1 MASLDPHG
9 HRLIDFGRPNGPWR
23 KGMEGPVDLRMQPY
37 APAHLFTKEEAL
49 ALLPRL
55 TEIFRRM
62 DPKLAR
68 LREIEDLVE
77 DAEAYWHSDGD
88 GMPPE
93 ERAPHDRLVAQ
104 AAGVRAEVD
113 AEVREIRALGCELKD
128 VQQGL
133 VDFPSTIEG
142 SVAYLCWQRGE
153 ASIGFWHAL
162 ETGFAGRRPL
172 KA

>member
-1 MASLDPHG
+1 
-9 HRLIDFGRPNGPWR
+9 
-23 KGMEGPVDLRMQPY
+23 MEGPVDLRMQPD
-37 APAHLFTKEEAL
+37 APARLFTMDEAS

-77 DAEAYWHSDGD
+77 DAEAYWHSTGE
-88 GMPPE
+88 GMPAE
-93 ERAPHDRLVAQ
+93 ERAVHDRLVAQ
-104 AAGVRAEVD
+104 AAEARASVD
-113 AEVREIRALGCELKD
+113 TEVRGVQAMGCDLKD
-128 VQQGL
+128 LQQGL

-153 ASIGFWHAL
+153 TSIGFWHTL
-162 ETGFAGRRPL
+162 ESGFAGRRPL
-172 KA
+172 KSGP

>member
-1 MASLDPHG
+1 
-9 HRLIDFGRPNGPWR
+9 
-23 KGMEGPVDLRMQPY
+23 MEGPVDLRMQPY
-37 APAHLFTKEEAL
+37 APARLFSKDEAS

-77 DAEAYWHSDGD
+77 DAEAYWHSTGD

-93 ERAPHDRLVAQ
+93 ERATHDRLVAQ
-104 AAGVRAEVD
+104 AAEARAAVDTEVRA
-113 AEVREIRALGCELKD
+113 IHALGCELKD

-142 SVAYLCWQRGE
+142 GVAYLCWQRGE
-153 ASIGFWHAL
+153 ASIAFWHTL
-162 ETGFAGRRPL
+162 EAGFAGRRPL
-172 KA
+172 KSEP

>member
-1 MASLDPHG
+1 
-9 HRLIDFGRPNGPWR
+9 
-23 KGMEGPVDLRMQPY
+23 MEGPVDLRMQPT
-37 APAHLFTKEEAL
+37 APARLFTQDEAS

-68 LREIEDLVE
+68 LREFEDLVE
-77 DAEAYWHSDGD
+77 DAEAYWHSTGE

-93 ERAPHDRLVAQ
+93 ERATHDRHVAQ
-104 AAGVRAEVD
+104 AAEARALVD
-113 AEVREIRALGCELKD
+113 AEVRTIQSLGCELKD

-133 VDFPSTIEG
+133 VDFPATMEG

-153 ASIGFWHAL
+153 SSIAFWHTL
-162 ETGFAGRRPL
+162 EAGFAGRRPL
-172 KA
+172 KSDP

>member
-1 MASLDPHG
+1 
-9 HRLIDFGRPNGPWR
+9 
-23 KGMEGPVDLRMQPY
+23 MEGPVDLRMQPY
-37 APAHLFTKEEAL
+37 APARLFTKDEAS

-68 LREIEDLVE
+68 LREIQDLVE
-77 DAEAYWHSDGD
+77 DAEAYWHSTGE

-93 ERAPHDRLVAQ
+93 ERVTHDRLVAQ
-104 AAGVRAEVD
+104 AAEARASVD
-113 AEVREIRALGCELKD
+113 AEVRSIQALGCELKD

-153 ASIGFWHAL
+153 ASIAYWHTL

-172 KA
+172 KSES

>member
-1 MASLDPHG
+1 
-9 HRLIDFGRPNGPWR
+9 
-23 KGMEGPVDLRMQPY
+23 MEGPVDLRMQPY
-37 APAHLFTKEEAL
+37 APARLFSKDEAS

-77 DAEAYWHSDGD
+77 DAEAYWHSTGV
-88 GMPPE
+88 GMPLE
-93 ERAPHDRLVAQ
+93 ERVTHDRLVAQ
-104 AAGVRAEVD
+104 AAEARAQVD
-113 AEVREIRALGCELKD
+113 AEVRTIQALGCELKD

-153 ASIGFWHAL
+153 TSIAYWHTL
-162 ETGFAGRRPL
+162 ETGFAGRRPM
-172 KA
+172 KSDP

>member
-1 MASLDPHG
+1 
-9 HRLIDFGRPNGPWR
+9 
-23 KGMEGPVDLRMQPY
+23 MEGPVDLRIQPY
-37 APAHLFTKEEAL
+37 APARLFTKEEAS

-77 DAEAYWHSDGD
+77 DAEAYWHTSGD
-88 GMPPE
+88 GMPAE
-93 ERAPHDRLVAQ
+93 ERAVHDRLVVQ
-104 AAGVRAEVD
+104 A
-113 AEVREIRALGCELKD
+113 AEVRSSVEAETRSIQDLGCELKD

-133 VDFPSTIEG
+133 VDFPSTIDG

-153 ASIGFWHAL
+153 TSIGFWHAL

-172 KA
+172 KSGP